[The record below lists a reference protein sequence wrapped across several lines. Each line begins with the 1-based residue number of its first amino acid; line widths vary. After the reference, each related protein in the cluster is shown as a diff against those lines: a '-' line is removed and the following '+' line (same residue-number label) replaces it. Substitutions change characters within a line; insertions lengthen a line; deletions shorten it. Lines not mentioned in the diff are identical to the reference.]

1 MPTHLTCPRCSES
14 LPLDLFVA
22 GQPGRCPTCHS
33 QVEAYI
39 FPQFHQDPASRCEI
53 RLAQEHEAVCYFH
66 SRYRAK
72 NPCDNC
78 GRFLCEICAI
88 QVGNRQLC
96 PECLSQLRKQRN
108 ETGLVHYAALFD
120 NVSLFLVTAPVLTLF
135 FWFLTIFSAPVSLF
149 LSFYYWPRQWN
160 LLPRSRARFV
170 LAILLSLLLIAFWA
184 FVIYYVANHR
194 IVRS

>member
-1 MPTHLTCPRCSES
+1 MPAHLLCPHCSGP
-14 LPLDLFVA
+14 LPIDLFVA
-22 GQPGRCPTCHS
+22 GRFGRCPACHS

-39 FPQFHQDPASRCEI
+39 FPEFHKAASARSEI
-53 RLAQEHEAVCYFH
+53 HLAQEHEAVCYFH

-88 QVGNRQLC
+88 NVGNRDLC
-96 PECLSQLRKQRN
+96 AECLGQLRKQRN
-108 ETGLVHYAALFD
+108 ETGLVHYAPLFD
-120 NVSLFLVTAPVLTLF
+120 NVSLFLVTAPVITIF

-160 LLPRSRARFV
+160 LLPRSRVRFV
-170 LAILLSLLLIAFWA
+170 LAILFSLILIGLWA
-184 FVIYYVANHR
+184 LVIYYLATGHR
-194 IVRS
+194 

>member
-1 MPTHLTCPRCSES
+1 MPAHLTCPRCGES
-14 LPLDLFVA
+14 LPLNLFVA
-22 GQPGRCPTCHS
+22 GQSGRCPACYS

-39 FPQFHQDPASRCEI
+39 FPEFHKDSAVRSEI
-53 RLAQEHEAVCYFH
+53 HLALEQEAVCYFH

-88 QVGNRQLC
+88 NVGSRQLC
-96 PECLSQLRKQRN
+96 AECLSQLRRQKN
-108 ETGLVHYAALFD
+108 ETGLVHYSALFD
-120 NVSLFLVTAPVLTLF
+120 NVSLFLVTAPVITIF

-160 LLPRSRARFV
+160 LLPRSRIRFV
-170 LAILLSLLLIAFWA
+170 LAILFSLILIGFWI
-184 FVIYYVANHR
+184 FVIYYIATHQR
-194 IVRS
+194 

>member
-1 MPTHLTCPRCSES
+1 MPAHLTCPHCSGP
-14 LPLDLFVA
+14 LPIDLFVA
-22 GQPGRCPTCHS
+22 GRLGRCPACHL

-39 FPQFHQDPASRCEI
+39 FPEFHKASARSEI
-53 RLAQEHEAVCYFH
+53 HLAQEHEAVCYFH

-88 QVGNRQLC
+88 KVGQRELC
-96 PECLSQLRKQRN
+96 AECLGLLRKQRN
-108 ETGLVHYAALFD
+108 ETGLVHYAPLFD
-120 NVSLFLVTAPVLTLF
+120 NVSLFLVTAPVITIL

-160 LLPRSRARFV
+160 LLPRSRIRFV
-170 LAILLSLLLIAFWA
+170 LAILFSLILIGLWA
-184 FVIYYVANHR
+184 LVIYYLATR
-194 IVRS
+194 QR

>member
-1 MPTHLTCPRCSES
+1 MPGHLTCPHCSG
-14 LPLDLFVA
+14 PLSVDLF
-22 GQPGRCPTCHS
+22 GGGRSGRCPACHS

-39 FPQFHQDPASRCEI
+39 FPEFHKAASARSEI
-53 RLAQEHEAVCYFH
+53 HLAQELEAVCYFH

-88 QVGNRQLC
+88 NVGNRELC
-96 PECLSQLRKQRN
+96 AECLSQLRKQRN

-120 NVSLFLVTAPVLTLF
+120 NVSLFLVTAPVITIF

-149 LSFYYWPRQWN
+149 LSFYYWQRQWS
-160 LLPRSRARFV
+160 LLPRSHVRFT
-170 LAILLSLLLIAFWA
+170 LAILVSLTLIGFWG
-184 FVIYYVANHR
+184 FVAYYLATHR
-194 IVRS
+194 S